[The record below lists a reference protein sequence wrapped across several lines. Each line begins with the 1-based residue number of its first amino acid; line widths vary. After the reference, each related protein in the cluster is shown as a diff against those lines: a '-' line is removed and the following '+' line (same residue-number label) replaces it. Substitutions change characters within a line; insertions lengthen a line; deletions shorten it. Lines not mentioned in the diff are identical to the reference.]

1 MEFGPTIVCVDL
13 ADHMCT
19 PMLCASRSRNARIR
33 HSEFFILVL
42 STLPPSPSLTKGDS
56 MFKTASLQFGAYIE
70 FVPTI
75 YAYQKEACHVDATY
89 ASSL

>member
-1 MEFGPTIVCVDL
+1 
-13 ADHMCT
+13 MCIAIAQCSVS
-19 PMLCASRSRNARIR
+19 LELGHC
-33 HSEFFILVL
+33 EFFILSF

>member
-1 MEFGPTIVCVDL
+1 MGKGGGIFPVAQGVSYTGWSNKYGPRDRHNGSRAFQQEL
-13 ADHMCT
+13 T
-19 PMLCASRSRNARIR
+19 PVPL
-33 HSEFFILVL
+33 
-42 STLPPSPSLTKGDS
+42 LTKGDS